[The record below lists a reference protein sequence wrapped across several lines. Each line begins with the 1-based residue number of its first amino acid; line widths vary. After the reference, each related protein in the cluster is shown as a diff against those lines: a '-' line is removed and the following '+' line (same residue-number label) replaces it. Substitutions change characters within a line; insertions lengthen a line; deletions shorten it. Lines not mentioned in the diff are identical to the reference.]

1 MKEQHLFLGR
11 PADRSEPLT
20 AAALQALPS
29 PATPLP
35 RSLPVPRNSRAQPG
49 GVWQP
54 GCCTH
59 PHLEWALRPL
69 LQHAGDNSPELRESS
84 AINRVFPVPP
94 HAQCHYAALTLLST
108 LHKQQ
113 RGSKPDRGSAYAAP
127 IHSPGEKSGLCWEQK
142 GQQAVR
148 PSPHQLPSHF
158 HTQCRAL
165 CYLPVSHSPAP
176 VQFQHRPCHSTAST
190 QQAAQHTGC
199 TLSMDAHMETTDTRH
214 PRPSHRGHF
223 STQGHDQSSQG
234 KQWGAAYIGT
244 GHHLPRAWQNTVSS
258 PLTERHTGK
267 AAPALE
273 NP

>member
-69 LQHAGDNSPELRESS
+69 LQHAGDNSPELTESS

-108 LHKQQ
+108 LCTNSREEANPTGAVLMLLPSTALERRVGSAGNRRASRLWGPHPTRCHPISILSAELSGTFQWATAQLLCSSSTVPVTARPALSKQHSTQ
-113 RGSKPDRGSAYAAP
+113 AAHSAWMLTWKPRTPDIPGPATEATSPLRDMTSLPRGSS
-127 IHSPGEKSGLCWEQK
+127 GEL
-142 GQQAVR
+142 
-148 PSPHQLPSHF
+148 
-158 HTQCRAL
+158 HT
-165 CYLPVSHSPAP
+165 
-176 VQFQHRPCHSTAST
+176 
-190 QQAAQHTGC
+190 
-199 TLSMDAHMETTDTRH
+199 
-214 PRPSHRGHF
+214 
-223 STQGHDQSSQG
+223 
-234 KQWGAAYIGT
+234 
-244 GHHLPRAWQNTVSS
+244 
-258 PLTERHTGK
+258 
-267 AAPALE
+267 
-273 NP
+273 